1 MSLSDEDIQATA
13 KIDSFKTRS
22 LLADQTHYFR
32 SRSVIHV
39 TGDLTG
45 LSDICLGKVPEA
57 GKSGQFVSLLDEEGY
72 LDADLFIV
80 PFENGMLVDVHA
92 ELEDAVATRLSGL
105 PSVEQVDRSAK
116 ERWRVLGETPDQKT
130 AATSFETFRFADSRR
145 RELGWRVLRDAA
157 EPEGQDWRHSRK
169 WDGHAMRLGI
179 LPDHRCILGKRIR
192 PEEAGYHRL
201 LGAPT
206 PSDPKAISR
215 RILPIRVDTYAGSIP
230 VMAGAPL
237 CAGEEQIGVML
248 DQEGVCGVALME
260 IDPWR
265 QAIGDE
271 CAVTCLD
278 WPVLISWPTWLSSE
292 SEGRVGPA
300 GDLI

>member
-1 MSLSDEDIQATA
+1 MSLSEEDIQATA
-13 KIDSFKTRS
+13 RIESFKTKS
-22 LLADQTHYFR
+22 LLADQTHHFR
-32 SRSVIHV
+32 SRRVFYV
-39 TGDLTG
+39 MGDLTG
-45 LSDICLGKVPEA
+45 LSDICVGTVPKA
-57 GKSGQFVSLLDEEGY
+57 GTSGRFISLLDKDGY
-72 LDADLFIV
+72 LDADIFIV
-80 PFENGMLVDVHA
+80 PFEKGVLVDVHA
-92 ELEDAVATRLSGL
+92 ELEEVVAARLSGL
-105 PSVEQVDRSAK
+105 PGVEQIDRSAN

-130 AATSFETFRFADSRR
+130 ATTSFDTLRFRDSRR
-145 RELGWRVLRDAA
+145 RELGSRILRDSA

-179 LPDHRCILGKRIR
+179 LPDHRCVLGKRIL

-201 LGAPT
+201 LGANL

-215 RILPIRVDTYAGSIP
+215 RILPIRVDTYSGSIP
-230 VMAGAPL
+230 LMAGAQL
-237 CAGEEQIGVML
+237 LAGSEEIGVML

-265 QAIGDE
+265 QAIEDACE
-271 CAVTCLD
+271 VTCLD

-300 GDLI
+300 GGLI